1 MQSAA
6 ATDHDLTG
14 PNPAQPV
21 IFSEDYYRSVVQEH
35 GYDTFEPER
44 FTFTLAG
51 LGADEL
57 NLRFLCHHRGSDFL
71 ATPAPSRIITTGFG
85 MSGVPH
91 MGTVSQ
97 ILGITHLQAGGERC
111 QIVLGDLDAHNGKG
125 RSLCQTRELADRFAA
140 FCRRLGFNDTTG
152 ILRNQFNDIDCLRNL
167 YLLGFYA
174 ADADFNRAEE
184 DNHGYYASL
193 GIVDDRMTFRR
204 KVSLALMASDFVTL
218 GQNFD
223 AVLVMLG
230 IDEHKYVRF
239 TREVSKR
246 LDGNTSLRGGFTLA
260 SIYSRLASGFGGHA
274 KMSKSIPDS
283 SINVASTPEEIVARV
298 MGDEARTPEKSPAYQ
313 LICQTFFRPY
323 EESLALIHDCA
334 TASPAWKKTKAEL
347 AEYLISVTELW

>member
-1 MQSAA
+1 MPSATA
-6 ATDHDLTG
+6 ADYTLAG
-14 PNPAQPV
+14 PNPVQPV
-21 IFSEDYYRSVVQEH
+21 IFSEDYYRRVVREH
-35 GYDTFEPER
+35 GYDTFELQR

-57 NLRFLCHHRGSDFL
+57 NLRFLCQHRGSDFL

-91 MGTVSQ
+91 MGTVAQ
-97 ILGITHLQAGGERC
+97 ILGINRLQAGGERC

-125 RSLCQTRELADRFAA
+125 RSLSQTRELAERFAA
-140 FCRRLGFNDTTG
+140 FCRRLGFNDTAG

-167 YLLGFYA
+167 YLLGFYTD
-174 ADADFNRAEE
+174 DADFNRAEE
-184 DNHGYYASL
+184 DNHDYYASL

-239 TREVSKR
+239 AREVSER
-246 LDGNTSLRGGFTLA
+246 LDANTSLHGGFTLA
-260 SIYSRLASGFGGHA
+260 SIYSRLTSGFGGHP
-274 KMSKSIPDS
+274 KMSKSIPGS
-283 SINVASTPEEIVARV
+283 SINVASTPEQIVARV

-313 LICQTFFRPY
+313 LICQTFFKPY
-323 EESLALIHDCA
+323 PECVALIHDCA
-334 TASPAWKKTKAEL
+334 TASPAWTKTKAEL
-347 AEYLISVTELW
+347 AAYLISITELW